1 VALVLVSL
9 ALITVYFRESSG
21 GTLHSAQRIGVS
33 ILTPFEVAGERVS
46 RPFRDAYGW
55 AADLVGAKSDNE
67 RLREEV
73 EALRKQVIQNETA
86 AEENKRLQKMLD
98 YIGGSRYP
106 VGFTAVPTQVIQ
118 KPPNPYAQ
126 QILVHAGTSNGVK
139 IYDPVVTQEG
149 LVGIVTDVTSGTAQ
163 VRLLTDQASAVSAEV
178 LGTGASGI
186 IARGPSDSSTLVLNR
201 VPKDEVVTEGD
212 LVITSGWQSGPLTS
226 LYPKGIPIGK
236 VSGVSRRDV
245 DLYTRIQVTPLVD
258 FGSIDDVIVL
268 TGGDAK
274 KP

>member
-1 VALVLVSL
+1 MALVLVSL

-73 EALRKQVIQNETA
+73 ESLRKQVIQNETA

-98 YIGGSRYP
+98 YIGGARYP

-118 KPPNPYAQ
+118 KPPNPYVQ

-163 VRLLTDQASAVSAEV
+163 VRLLTDQASAVRPSA
-178 LGTGASGI
+178 
-186 IARGPSDSSTLVLNR
+186 
-201 VPKDEVVTEGD
+201 
-212 LVITSGWQSGPLTS
+212 
-226 LYPKGIPIGK
+226 
-236 VSGVSRRDV
+236 
-245 DLYTRIQVTPLVD
+245 
-258 FGSIDDVIVL
+258 
-268 TGGDAK
+268 
-274 KP
+274 